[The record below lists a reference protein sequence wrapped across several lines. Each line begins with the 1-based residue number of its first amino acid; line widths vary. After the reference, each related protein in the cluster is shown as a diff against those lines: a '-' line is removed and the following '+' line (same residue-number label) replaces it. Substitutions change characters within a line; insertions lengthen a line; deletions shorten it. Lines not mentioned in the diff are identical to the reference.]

1 MPEPKQTRKP
11 PELRK
16 DESIRIR
23 VTAEQKEALT
33 QAAQKDG
40 QGLSSW
46 LLRLGLREARKDV
59 GS

>member
-1 MPEPKQTRKP
+1 MSEPKQPRKP

-23 VTAEQKEALT
+23 VTAEQKETLV
-33 QAAQKDG
+33 QAAEKDG
-40 QGLSSW
+40 QGLSQW

-59 GS
+59 